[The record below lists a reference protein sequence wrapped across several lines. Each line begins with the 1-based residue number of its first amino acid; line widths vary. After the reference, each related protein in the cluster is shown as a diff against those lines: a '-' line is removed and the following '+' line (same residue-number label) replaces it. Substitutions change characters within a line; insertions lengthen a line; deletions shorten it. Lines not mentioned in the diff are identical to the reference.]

1 VPGKEEAMINPI
13 AQGYGVQSVSAASFT
28 PRAASPRSGTGGTGD
43 TVTISEE
50 ARAMSAAAAAA
61 TAEKDSEIPSLG
73 LLSAEL
79 PLLTPEELAQKAENV
94 QSRITA
100 LFMENGIPTN
110 PPVELYTDEAGAVRV
125 KGNSPY
131 KDEIEAALAGDETLC
146 NDFRMVSAQTAIQKA
161 AERHTAFAEAYKRD
175 PEAALA
181 RFAYLFDD
189 IPDEP
194 FTMTIGGEEEA

>member
-1 VPGKEEAMINPI
+1 MINPI
-13 AQGYGVQSVSAASFT
+13 AQGYGVQSVNAPSST
-28 PRAASPRSGTGGTGD
+28 PRAASPRSDTGGTGD

-61 TAEKDSEIPSLG
+61 TAEKDAETPSLG
-73 LLSAEL
+73 LLSTEL
-79 PLLTPEELAQKAENV
+79 PLLTPDELAQKTENV

-100 LFMENGIPTN
+100 LFMERGIPTN
-110 PPVELYTDEAGAVRV
+110 PPVELYTDKEGAVRV
-125 KGNSPY
+125 KGDSPY
-131 KDEIEAALAGDETLC
+131 KDEIEAALADDETLC
-146 NDFRMVSAQTAIQKA
+146 NDFQMVSAQTEIQEA
-161 AERHTAFAEAYKRD
+161 AERHAAFAEAYERD
-175 PEAALA
+175 PEAAVA